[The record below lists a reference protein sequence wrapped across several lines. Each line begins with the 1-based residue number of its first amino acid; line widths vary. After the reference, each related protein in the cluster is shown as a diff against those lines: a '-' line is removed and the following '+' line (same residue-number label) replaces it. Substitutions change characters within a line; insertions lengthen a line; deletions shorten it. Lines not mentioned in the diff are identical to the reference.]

1 MRNTGENES
10 GRGLGGDV
18 GDNIPASGISNA
30 EKSSLVKLTPKE
42 RKFLKA
48 YFKTFNA
55 RKSYRYITT
64 KDISNESA
72 DSLGSRL
79 LARIK
84 KKLPGRIFSNL
95 PGLMISA
102 LLVNLIFALRPR
114 KQSFTKG
121 SPSQI
126 ARITV
131 LACVLLSCSL
141 TFADARKTHSTL
153 TRKSQQQLSAFSS
166 PTTAVETVPSRIR
179 PMPDIRPQSGP
190 QEHFLASSAD
200 IAIYGGAAGGGK
212 TFSLLME
219 PLRHIDNHEFGAVY
233 FRRSMPQITAQ
244 GSAWDKA
251 HELYGPLGATLIQSP
266 NHVAEFPSGSRVG
279 FHHLQYDDTVHDWQS
294 SQIALILFDELTQF
308 TKRQFFYM
316 LSRNRS
322 TCGVRSYVRAA
333 CNPDPDS
340 WVRAF
345 IAWWI
350 DEESGLPIL
359 ERSGVIRWFVRVG
372 DDISW
377 GDSREELVDRFGA
390 DVDPLSVTFIPAS
403 VYDNKAL
410 LAKDP
415 GYLAKLKAL
424 PRWEREQLLGGNWNS
439 RASAGMIFARTDFE
453 IVDAAPADIVGRI
466 RYWDRAATEQSEAS
480 PDPDWTAGVY
490 IFKAFSGV
498 FYIADVSRFR
508 ARPFVVKQNIKT
520 TASQDGRSVAI
531 GIEQDPGQAG
541 VSEAEDLVRDL
552 AGYNVKA
559 FPARQDK
566 VTRWKP
572 LSAQAQSGNVKLL
585 RGPWNDAFIDEL
597 CALTDNPKD
606 YGHDDQADAAAGG
619 FNALTSSP
627 PADPRVGSA
636 LAARRSRP

>member
-1 MRNTGENES
+1 
-10 GRGLGGDV
+10 
-18 GDNIPASGISNA
+18 
-30 EKSSLVKLTPKE
+30 
-42 RKFLKA
+42 
-48 YFKTFNA
+48 
-55 RKSYRYITT
+55 
-64 KDISNESA
+64 
-72 DSLGSRL
+72 
-79 LARIK
+79 
-84 KKLPGRIFSNL
+84 
-95 PGLMISA
+95 
-102 LLVNLIFALRPR
+102 
-114 KQSFTKG
+114 
-121 SPSQI
+121 
-126 ARITV
+126 
-131 LACVLLSCSL
+131 
-141 TFADARKTHSTL
+141 
-153 TRKSQQQLSAFSS
+153 
-166 PTTAVETVPSRIR
+166 
-179 PMPDIRPQSGP
+179 MPDIRPQTGP
-190 QEHFLASSAD
+190 QERFLASAAD

-212 TFSLLME
+212 TFALLME
-219 PLRHIDNHEFGAVY
+219 PLRHIDNPEFGAVY
-233 FRRSMPQITAQ
+233 FRRSMPQITAE

-251 HELYGPLGATLIQSP
+251 HELYGEIGASLIQSP
-266 NHVAEFPSGSRVG
+266 NHIAEFPTGSRVG
-279 FHHLQYDDTVHDWQS
+279 FHHLQYEDTVHDWQS

-350 DEESGLPIL
+350 DDETGIAIPD
-359 ERSGVIRWFVRVG
+359 RSGAVRWFVRIG
-372 DDISW
+372 DDITW
-377 GDSREELVDRFGA
+377 GDSREELLERFGS

-424 PRWEREQLLGGNWNS
+424 PRWEREQLLGGNWNA

-453 IVDAAPADIVGRI
+453 IVDAAPELVARI

-480 PDPDWTAGVY
+480 PDPDWTVGVV
-490 IFKAFSGV
+490 IGRGLDGL
-498 FYIADVSRFR
+498 FYITDVARFR
-508 ARPFVVKQNIKT
+508 ERPFKVKQNIKT
-520 TASQDGRSVAI
+520 TASQDGKGTAI

-552 AGYNVKA
+552 AGYDVKA
-559 FPARQDK
+559 YPARQDK

-572 LSAQAQSGNVKLL
+572 LSAQTQAGNVKLL
-585 RGPWNDAFIDEL
+585 RGAWNDAFIDEL

-619 FNALTSSP
+619 FNALTSSA
-627 PADPRVGSA
+627 PADRATGSVM
-636 LAARRSRP
+636 AARRARRGA